1 MMKSLLSWIFILL
14 AFLTTSIVCHANE
27 PIKIAAEE
35 WPPFS
40 SEHLKY
46 NGLMS
51 RIITE
56 AFALEGLNVEIG
68 FFPSARA
75 LLYVKEGLWDGIGGW
90 TANEERAVDHHFS
103 DPLFS
108 ESIVFFHLKR
118 NPFDWNE
125 MSDLKDIRIGAT
137 NEYYYGE
144 AFEKAEKEGTIQ
156 IERVP
161 SDELNLR
168 KILKNRIEICP
179 MNLDA
184 GLSLLQTK
192 FKQEEIDSITYHPRP
207 VDEGPLVLMFSKKV
221 EKNKEIVEVFN
232 RGLKRLKDSGRYAQF
247 FEESRQGK
255 YLKLKGGQK

>member
-1 MMKSLLSWIFILL
+1 MKSWLNWIFILL
-14 AFLTTSIVCHANE
+14 VFLTTSIVCQANE

-56 AFALEGLNVEIG
+56 AFALEGLSVEIG

-90 TANEERAVDHHFS
+90 TANEERAVDHYFS

-108 ESIVFFHLKR
+108 ESIVFFHLK
-118 NPFDWNE
+118 NHPFDWKE
-125 MSDLKDIRIGAT
+125 FSDLKDMRIGGT
-137 NEYYYGE
+137 NEYYYGK
-144 AFEKAEKEGTIQ
+144 AFEEAENEGTILV
-156 IERVP
+156 ERVP

-192 FKQEEIDSITYHPRP
+192 FNQEEIDSISYHPRP
-207 VDEGPLVLMFSKKV
+207 LDEGPLVLMFSKKV
-221 EKNKEIVEVFN
+221 AKNKEIVNIFN
-232 RGLKRLKDSGRYAQF
+232 QGLRRLKESGRYDQF

-255 YLKLKGGQK
+255 YLR